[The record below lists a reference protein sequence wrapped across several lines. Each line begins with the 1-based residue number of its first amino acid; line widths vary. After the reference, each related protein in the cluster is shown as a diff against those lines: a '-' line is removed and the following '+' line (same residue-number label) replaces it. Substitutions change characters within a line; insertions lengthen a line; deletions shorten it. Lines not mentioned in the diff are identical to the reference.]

1 MKFLRYASVILT
13 IALATSCLMAADR
26 ATAYRASRTAD
37 GKPDLNGIWQSL
49 NTANWDVEGHAARA
63 SQVVAPGAAGAVPA
77 GLGVVEGNEIPYLPA
92 ALAKKRENFEKQA
105 NRRPREQVLSP
116 GRPPRHL
123 HAFSVSDCADA
134 ESHPDRLRIR

>member
-26 ATAYRASRTAD
+26 ATACRASRTAD

-63 SQVVAPGAAGAVPA
+63 SQVVALGAAGAVPA

-92 ALAKKRENFEKQA
+92 ALAKKRENFE
-105 NRRPREQVLSP
+105 NRLTADPENKCFRP

-123 HAFSVSDCADA
+123 HAFSVSDCADV
-134 ESHPDRLRIR
+134 ESHPDPLRIR